1 MRYNASMRRRVAAIM
16 LVLLTGGLAAPVTC
30 TGWEASAAGRM
41 TCCQRAQHE
50 DCIDQS
56 AADDCCAQAEQ
67 SRQVIATASPS
78 LPATIHTSLAALPD
92 HFDYTT
98 ALDLASPLVSHLR
111 ASLAPSP
118 PALLLPLR
126 I

>member
-1 MRYNASMRRRVAAIM
+1 MRRRIAAI
-16 LVLLTGGLAAPVTC
+16 VLLLLSGKIAAPATC
-30 TGWEASAAGRM
+30 TGWESSAAERM

-50 DCIDQS
+50 DCSEQS

-78 LPATIHTSLAALPD
+78 LPATIHTSLTALPD

-98 ALDLASPLVSHLR
+98 ALDLVSPLARHLR